1 MVRLYEGIQIF
12 KLLLVDIIG
21 IVKAQSCTYE
31 YSGVGFLT
39 YGKNIMKFS
48 QCKTV
53 QFANIFLT
61 VQVFLLTENRVES
74 VKKYATYLN
83 LQSNSAISNYSL
95 SRTNFLVPRKNYSH
109 YLQFS
114 RKCSSQK
121 PIHGHFFLCVRTRVY
136 NRMLFQLIF

>member
-1 MVRLYEGIQIF
+1 MVRSYESIQIF
-12 KLLLVDIIG
+12 KLLLVAIIG
-21 IVKAQSCTYE
+21 IVKVYSCTYE

-39 YGKNIMKFS
+39 YGKNVMKIL

-53 QFANIFLT
+53 QFVNILT

-74 VKKYATYLN
+74 VKKYAIYLN

>member
-1 MVRLYEGIQIF
+1 MVRSYESIQIF
-12 KLLLVDIIG
+12 KLLLVAIIG
-21 IVKAQSCTYE
+21 IVKVYSCTYE

-39 YGKNIMKFS
+39 YGKNVMKIL

-53 QFANIFLT
+53 QFVNILT

>member
-1 MVRLYEGIQIF
+1 MVRSYESIQIF
-12 KLLLVDIIG
+12 KLLLVAIIG
-21 IVKAQSCTYE
+21 IVKVYSCTYE

-39 YGKNIMKFS
+39 YGKNVMKIL

-53 QFANIFLT
+53 QFVNILT

-95 SRTNFLVPRKNYSH
+95 SRTNFLVPRKNYSD

>member
-1 MVRLYEGIQIF
+1 MVRSYESIQIF
-12 KLLLVDIIG
+12 KLLLVAIIG
-21 IVKAQSCTYE
+21 IVKVYSYTYE

-39 YGKNIMKFS
+39 YGKNVMKIL

-53 QFANIFLT
+53 QFVNILT

-74 VKKYATYLN
+74 VKKYATYSN

>member
-1 MVRLYEGIQIF
+1 MVRSYESIQIF
-12 KLLLVDIIG
+12 KLLLVAIIG
-21 IVKAQSCTYE
+21 IVKVYSCTYE

-39 YGKNIMKFS
+39 YGKNVMKIL

-53 QFANIFLT
+53 QFVNILT

-136 NRMLFQLIF
+136 NRMLFQFIF

>member
-1 MVRLYEGIQIF
+1 MVRSYESIQIF
-12 KLLLVDIIG
+12 KLLLVAIIG
-21 IVKAQSCTYE
+21 IVKVYSYTYE

-39 YGKNIMKFS
+39 YGKNVMKIL

-53 QFANIFLT
+53 QFVNILT

>member
-1 MVRLYEGIQIF
+1 MVRSYESIQIF
-12 KLLLVDIIG
+12 KLLLVAIIG
-21 IVKAQSCTYE
+21 IVKVYSCTYE

-39 YGKNIMKFS
+39 YGKNVMKIL

-53 QFANIFLT
+53 QFVNILT

-74 VKKYATYLN
+74 VKKYATYSN